1 MSDADSGSRVAVMD
15 PAFLADLEY
24 WTRTDRRRAL
34 RTLRLVEAVL
44 RDPFSGTGKPER
56 LKGQLS
62 GKWSRRIDQEH
73 RLVYE
78 VEPERVCFLAARYH
92 Y

>member
-1 MSDADSGSRVAVMD
+1 MAAGRREAVMD
-15 PAFLADLEY
+15 TNFLEDLEY

-34 RTLRLVEAVL
+34 RALKLVEAVL
-44 RDPFSGTGKPER
+44 RDPFDGPGKPEPLR
-56 LKGQLS
+56 GQLA

-73 RLVYE
+73 RLVYA
-78 VEPERVCFLAARYH
+78 VEGHRIYFLAARHH